1 MHGTVALNYDFKT
14 KHCVFSTDR
23 ALVGGAKSRLG
34 CATAAAPMSDLGLPC
49 W

>member
-23 ALVGGAKSRLG
+23 ALVGGGEK
-34 CATAAAPMSDLGLPC
+34 
-49 W
+49 